1 MHAAA
6 FRTMAMG
13 ALLFALSA
21 MPSRA
26 ALIGYYTD
34 NNETVTDPEAP
45 ILQTGNTP
53 VQITDISVFDF
64 STIDLLFINEESNGG
79 LSGDMLGR
87 IADIDAWV
95 FGGGC
100 LVVHDRFVGPD
111 GVPSSNPFLVGAPG
125 ILVTRDFSIDD
136 DLDVVPPDTLV
147 TDGPHGTLNDTDLD
161 GGTSSS
167 HGWADATT
175 LPGSATEIL
184 RIGTMLDRIAAFSYL
199 YGSGVVY
206 YSTIPLDFYLAG
218 FGPDPPRGNI
228 NTIYAPNVIEYVGSL
243 KQGAVVPEPG
253 SICLLGLGAVTLVR
267 RRRRA

>member
-1 MHAAA
+1 MHTSA
-6 FRTMAMG
+6 FRTLAVG
-13 ALLFALSA
+13 AVLLALTA

-64 STIDLLFINEESNGG
+64 TTVDLLFINESDNAG
-79 LSGDMLGR
+79 LSADMLGR

-100 LVVHDRFVGPD
+100 LVVHDRFVEPGGGASP
-111 GVPSSNPFLVGAPG
+111 NPFLVGAPG
-125 ILVTRDFSIDD
+125 ILVTRDFTIDA

-147 TDGPHGTLNDTDLD
+147 TDGPHGTLGDTDLD

-175 LPGSATEIL
+175 LPGSATSIL
-184 RIGTMLDRIAAFSYL
+184 RIGTMLDQIAAFSYL

-206 YSTIPLDFYLAG
+206 YSTIPLDYYLAG
-218 FGPDPPRGNI
+218 NGPDPPRGNI

-253 SICLLGLGAVTLVR
+253 SICLLGLGAVALVR